1 MRTTDDKK
9 DYNIRVRLNEQM
21 YSHINHYANAR
32 NISFSSYVRDLIN
45 KDIVEKT
52 LAKKFQK

>member
-1 MRTTDDKK
+1 
-9 DYNIRVRLNEQM
+9 M
-21 YSHINHYANAR
+21 YSHINRYANAR